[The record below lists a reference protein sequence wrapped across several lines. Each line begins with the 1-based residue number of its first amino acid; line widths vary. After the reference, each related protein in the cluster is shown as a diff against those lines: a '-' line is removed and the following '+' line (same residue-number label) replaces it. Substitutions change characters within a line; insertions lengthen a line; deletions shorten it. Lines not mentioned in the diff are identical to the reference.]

1 LRNLFCYP
9 DTSLED
15 IEKIMVEKN
24 IGRIPVIVKG
34 KVVGIITR
42 SDILRGIYL
51 KNERIEPCKVE
62 ASKINKILENNLSNK
77 TLSLIKKL
85 KSC

>member
-51 KNERIEPCKVE
+51 KMKE
-62 ASKINKILENNLSNK
+62 
-77 TLSLIKKL
+77 
-85 KSC
+85 